1 MYQDKKLVVF
11 FSMHRSGSSFS
22 ARLFQRLGL
31 SLGPF
36 KLVPGN
42 RANPY
47 GHFEASPFV
56 AVNSRCNAP
65 RSDLQTRL
73 RLTSM
78 FSGASASAMVNG
90 PPAKSI
96 PRNSGNLEEN

>member
-11 FSMHRSGSSFS
+11 FAMHRSGSSFT

-42 RANPY
+42 QGNPY
-47 GHFEASPFV
+47 GHFEAIPFV
-56 AVNSRCNAP
+56 ALNC
-65 RSDLQTRL
+65 DLQRATFGFPDEAPFRPRDLSEVPRVRRSMAL
-73 RLTSM
+73 RPSL
-78 FSGASASAMVNG
+78 FH
-90 PPAKSI
+90 
-96 PRNSGNLEEN
+96 